1 MDKNKKSNTAEILE
15 QLTAGVQSVYESDA
29 WKHYLSFV
37 GKFRHYSYSNVL
49 LIALQAPETDFVA
62 SFSDWKNKF
71 NRRILPKSK
80 AIRIIAPHSVKE
92 EMPDGSERIYTGF
105 HTASVFPIESTA
117 PISEGHGDIPEI
129 CRTLDVPLDN
139 PQRLINILVDISPV
153 PVSIEDFEGSAYGYY
168 SPSELKIVVKNLP
181 DSQTVKTLI
190 HEIGHSLI
198 HCTDGEYEKVDK
210 ATKEIQAESIAFAV
224 SQFIGLDTSSYSFP
238 YVASFAQGKDVKEL
252 KAIMATIQ
260 KTAVQIMDAIE
271 ERLSNDEPAYPHTA

>member
-1 MDKNKKSNTAEILE
+1 MRTKKTKTSEILE
-15 QLTAGVQSVYESDA
+15 QWTAGVQSVYESDA

-49 LIALQAPETDFVA
+49 LIALQAPGTNFVA

-105 HTASVFPIESTA
+105 HAASVFPIESTT
-117 PISEGHGDIPEI
+117 PISEGRGDIPEI
-129 CRTLDVPLDN
+129 CKTLDVPLDN
-139 PQRLINILVDISPV
+139 PQRLIDILIDISPV

-168 SPSELKIVVKNLP
+168 SPTELKIVAKNLP
-181 DSQTVKTLI
+181 ESQTVKTLI

-198 HCTDGEYEKVDK
+198 HCTDGEYERVNK
-210 ATKEIQAESIAFAV
+210 ATKEIQAESIAYTV

-238 YVASFAQGKDVKEL
+238 FIYKGLQEIVFTHIPQ
-252 KAIMATIQ
+252 
-260 KTAVQIMDAIE
+260 
-271 ERLSNDEPAYPHTA
+271 